1 MIIDHSIRYYQT
13 SLSSTSTMQTCSVCL
28 MVLNESG
35 VCSLCGS
42 EEKAEVLSP
51 NPKAS
56 EASVNLPFGLGEDS
70 DIFQLD
76 LPFGIEHLPS
86 QSAGISPAKPP
97 ALKNGILPFGLEH
110 IPNNDNYESQI
121 TETNSE
127 QDTKQI
133 GIEDEFPKNVQN
145 TPEKS
150 TNSSI
155 YSDANLPFGIEHIFD
170 SPEK

>member
-1 MIIDHSIRYYQT
+1 M
-13 SLSSTSTMQTCSVCL
+13 
-28 MVLNESG
+28 
-35 VCSLCGS
+35 
-42 EEKAEVLSP
+42 
-51 NPKAS
+51 
-56 EASVNLPFGLGEDS
+56 
-70 DIFQLD
+70 
-76 LPFGIEHLPS
+76 PFGIEHLPS

-127 QDTKQI
+127 PDTKQI

-155 YSDANLPFGIEHIFD
+155 YSDANLIFYNSKNIPKVEIAFKDIFPTNLGGIDLVVDAGDVEYIRVDASFRFMYY
-170 SPEK
+170 EFKLAT

>member
-1 MIIDHSIRYYQT
+1 MIIDQSIRYYQT

-42 EEKAEVLSP
+42 EQKVEVQSP
-51 NPKAS
+51 NPQGS
-56 EASVNLPFGLGEDS
+56 EGSVDLPFGLGGDS
-70 DIFQLD
+70 NMQQPD

-86 QSAGISPAKPP
+86 QGAEIPPAKPP
-97 ALKNGILPFGLEH
+97 EQENSILPFGLEH
-110 IPNNDNYESQI
+110 IPNNDNSESQT

-133 GIEDEFPKNVQN
+133 GIDGELPKNEQN
-145 TPEKS
+145 SAEKA

-155 YSDANLPFGIEHIFD
+155 NSGVNLPFGIEHIFD
-170 SPEK
+170 GPEK

>member
-1 MIIDHSIRYYQT
+1 MIIDQSVRYYQT

-42 EEKAEVLSP
+42 EEKVEVQSP
-51 NPKAS
+51 NPQGS
-56 EASVNLPFGLGEDS
+56 EGSVDLPFGLGGDS
-70 DIFQLD
+70 NMQQPD

-86 QSAGISPAKPP
+86 QGAEISLAKPP
-97 ALKNGILPFGLEH
+97 VQENNSLPFGLEH

-121 TETNSE
+121 TEPNSE

-133 GIEDEFPKNVQN
+133 RIEYEFPKNEQN
-145 TPEKS
+145 SPEKS
-150 TNSSI
+150 TNSPI
-155 YSDANLPFGIEHIFD
+155 FLDANLPFGIEHIFD
-170 SPEK
+170 NPEK